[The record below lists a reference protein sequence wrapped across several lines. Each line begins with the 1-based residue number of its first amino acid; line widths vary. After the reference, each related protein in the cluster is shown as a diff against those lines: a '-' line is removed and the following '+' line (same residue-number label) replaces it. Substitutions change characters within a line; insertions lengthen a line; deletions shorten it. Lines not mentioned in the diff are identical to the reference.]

1 MPPSGHTSSSELDQP
16 WSSLGARGV
25 NTLASKLLMSLLP
38 PGGQQWLEL
47 VVDEQAVE
55 QLTGQNINETQLEE
69 SFREIARAVMEEVE
83 TSQMRVPVGEALR
96 QLVATGSALLHV
108 APAGTRVFRLD
119 EFVVERDPRGNL
131 ELVITRE
138 SINPLALP
146 DDIREQVMRKSS
158 GLEADWDKRV
168 DIFTCCK
175 REEGEEFV
183 QFQEVDEKEIPG
195 SRVTLLE
202 DELPWIPLRM
212 VQMSGESYGRGWI
225 EEACWGD
232 LRTINSLLESVT
244 IAAAASAKVVFL
256 VDPGSP
262 TDAREL
268 DKAPSGAIRQGRAS
282 DVQCVQTN
290 KHADL
295 SVAMNTIAQ
304 IRDRVE
310 AALLLKTSI
319 QRSGERVT
327 AYELK
332 MLASELDSS
341 LAGIHSAL
349 AANLLHPLARR
360 IIAML
365 RATGRL
371 QNMEAYDM
379 QLVKPKITVG
389 IEALGRHD
397 DLSRLDQMLLGAAQ
411 TFGPEIM
418 SFFNMSEYLGRRA
431 AALGLDPEQLIR
443 SEEEVQ
449 QERQRAMQ
457 MQLAQ
462 SLGPKALEVAGP
474 QIMDAAAA
482 QEAG

>member
-1 MPPSGHTSSSELDQP
+1 
-16 WSSLGARGV
+16 
-25 NTLASKLLMSLLP
+25 
-38 PGGQQWLEL
+38 
-47 VVDEQAVE
+47 
-55 QLTGQNINETQLEE
+55 
-69 SFREIARAVMEEVE
+69 
-83 TSQMRVPVGEALR
+83 
-96 QLVATGSALLHV
+96 
-108 APAGTRVFRLD
+108 
-119 EFVVERDPRGNL
+119 
-131 ELVITRE
+131 
-138 SINPLALP
+138 
-146 DDIREQVMRKSS
+146 
-158 GLEADWDKRV
+158 
-168 DIFTCCK
+168 
-175 REEGEEFV
+175 
-183 QFQEVDEKEIPG
+183 
-195 SRVTLLE
+195 
-202 DELPWIPLRM
+202 
-212 VQMSGESYGRGWI
+212 MSGESYGRGWI